1 MERLKKI
8 YSILWGVQKFITVTV
23 FFVFL
28 MLVCFTQLSYYL
40 SPHKDDEN
48 YGPVVIT
55 EETPFLLCLLLNAI
69 PNTLQALGELIV
81 APDAYGVI
89 DENTFSGALKTQ
101 LRKNFLLRLLYL
113 TYRVR
118 VWTSGALQR
127 QKDGVEL
134 DYKVFSSQYNVWNQ
148 AAEEFSEN
156 QDRNQD
162 TPADSE
168 N

>member
-1 MERLKKI
+1 MLE
-8 YSILWGVQKFITVTV
+8 G
-23 FFVFL
+23 FL
-28 MLVCFTQLSYYL
+28 
-40 SPHKDDEN
+40 
-48 YGPVVIT
+48 IAA
-55 EETPFLLCLLLNAI
+55 TPS
-69 PNTLQALGELIV
+69 
-81 APDAYGVI
+81 D
-89 DENTFSGALKTQ
+89 SGAQ
-101 LRKNFLLRLLYL
+101 WHHIAEPVENLYF

-168 N
+168 DQVDKACLFL